1 MHLASCSQKWKR
13 ELRETIN
20 HMIDPYLMGK
30 ITPECL
36 NIYMDIATSCV
47 QIEGKDRPTM
57 NEVKVGLEHAL
68 ELQESADAASKDGE
82 YYCPIDEYTCNDF
95 SGFASTAIVEY
106 TYSSSLPELEEFLS
120 DSDSSRE
127 YI

>member
-57 NEVKVGLEHAL
+57 NEVEVGLEHAL
-68 ELQESADAASKDGE
+68 EPQESADAASKDGE

-120 DSDSSRE
+120 DSDSLRE

>member
-1 MHLASCSQKWKR
+1 MASYSQKWKR

-20 HMIDPYLMGK
+20 LMIDPYLMGK
-30 ITPECL
+30 IAPDCF

-47 QIEGKDRPTM
+47 QIEGKDRPIM
-57 NEVKVGLEHAL
+57 NEVEVGLERAL
-68 ELQESADAASKDGE
+68 ELKESADAASKDGE

-106 TYSSSLPELEEFLS
+106 TSSSSLLELEEFLS
-120 DSDSSRE
+120 DSDSLRE